1 MLKIGLTGGI
11 GSGKSSV
18 SQHFKKWGAYI
29 FDADTVAK
37 NILNN
42 NEIAQNEVISEFG
55 TDVLGANGRI
65 DKSKLSRIVF
75 QDEDNQLTLNTIIH
89 PYVFTEIDKDFDL
102 TLSKGEND
110 IFVVDAAL
118 IYESGADTHMDYV
131 IVVTSHLGL
140 RVERVLARGDLSRNE
155 FLKRVELQWSDEEKV
170 QMADFII
177 LNNSSEDNLLEE
189 AKKTYDLL
197 L

>member
-18 SQHFKKWGAYI
+18 SQHFKKWGAHI

-55 TDVLGANGRI
+55 TDVLGANGKI

-140 RVERVLARGDLSRNE
+140 RVERVLARGDLSRDE
-155 FLKRVELQWSDEEKV
+155 FLKRVELQWSDEEKI

>member
-18 SQHFKKWGAYI
+18 SQHFKKWGAHI

-140 RVERVLARGDLSRNE
+140 RVERVLARGDLSRDE
-155 FLKRVELQWSDEEKV
+155 FLKRVELQWSDEEKI

>member
-18 SQHFKKWGAYI
+18 SQHFKKWGAHI

-65 DKSKLSRIVF
+65 NKSKLSRIVF

-131 IVVTSHLGL
+131 IVVISHLGL
-140 RVERVLARGDLSRNE
+140 RVERVLARGDLSRDE
-155 FLKRVELQWSDEEKV
+155 FLKRVELQWSDEEKI

>member
-18 SQHFKKWGAYI
+18 SQHFKKWGAHI

-140 RVERVLARGDLSRNE
+140 RIERVLARGDLSRDE

>member
-18 SQHFKKWGAYI
+18 SQHFKKWGAHI

-65 DKSKLSRIVF
+65 NKSKLSRIVF

-140 RVERVLARGDLSRNE
+140 RVERVLARGDLSRDE
-155 FLKRVELQWSDEEKV
+155 FLKRVELQWSDEEKI

>member
-18 SQHFKKWGAYI
+18 SQHFKKWGAHI

-131 IVVTSHLGL
+131 IVVISHLGL
-140 RVERVLARGDLSRNE
+140 RVERVLARGDLSRDE
-155 FLKRVELQWSDEEKV
+155 FLKRVELQWSDEEKI

>member
-18 SQHFKKWGAYI
+18 SQHFKKWGAHI
-29 FDADTVAK
+29 FDADTVAQ

-131 IVVTSHLGL
+131 IAHLGL
-140 RVERVLARGDLSRNE
+140 RVERVLARGDLSRDE
-155 FLKRVELQWSDEEKV
+155 FLKRVELQWSDEEKI

>member
-18 SQHFKKWGAYI
+18 SQHFKKWGAHI

-131 IVVTSHLGL
+131 IVVISHLGL
-140 RVERVLARGDLSRNE
+140 RVERVLARGDLSRDE

>member
-18 SQHFKKWGAYI
+18 SQHFKKWGAHI
-29 FDADTVAK
+29 FNADTVAK

-131 IVVTSHLGL
+131 IVVISHLGL
-140 RVERVLARGDLSRNE
+140 RVERVLARGDLSRDE
-155 FLKRVELQWSDEEKV
+155 FLKRVELQWSDEEKI

>member
-18 SQHFKKWGAYI
+18 SQHFKKWGAHI

-65 DKSKLSRIVF
+65 NKSKLSRIVF

-140 RVERVLARGDLSRNE
+140 RVERVLARGDLSRDE
-155 FLKRVELQWSDEEKV
+155 FLKRVELQWSDEEKI

-177 LNNSSEDNLLEE
+177 LNNSSENNLLEE

>member
-18 SQHFKKWGAYI
+18 SQHFKKWGAHI

-55 TDVLGANGRI
+55 TDVLGANGKI

-131 IVVTSHLGL
+131 IVVISHLGL
-140 RVERVLARGDLSRNE
+140 RVERVLARGDLSRDE
-155 FLKRVELQWSDEEKV
+155 FLKRVELQWSDEEKI

>member
-1 MLKIGLTGGI
+1 
-11 GSGKSSV
+11 
-18 SQHFKKWGAYI
+18 
-29 FDADTVAK
+29 
-37 NILNN
+37 
-42 NEIAQNEVISEFG
+42 VISEFG

-131 IVVTSHLGL
+131 IVVISHLGL
-140 RVERVLARGDLSRNE
+140 RVERVLARGDLSRDE
-155 FLKRVELQWSDEEKV
+155 FLKRVELQWSDEEKI

>member
-18 SQHFKKWGAYI
+18 SQHFKKWGAHI
-29 FDADTVAK
+29 FDADTVAQ

-55 TDVLGANGRI
+55 TDVLGANGKI

-131 IVVTSHLGL
+131 IVVISHLGL
-140 RVERVLARGDLSRNE
+140 RVERVLARGDLSRDE
-155 FLKRVELQWSDEEKV
+155 FLKRVELQWSDEEKI

>member
-18 SQHFKKWGAYI
+18 SQHFKKWGAHI

-75 QDEDNQLTLNTIIH
+75 KDEDNQLTLNTIIH

-131 IVVTSHLGL
+131 IVVISHLGL
-140 RVERVLARGDLSRNE
+140 RVERVLARGDLSRDE
-155 FLKRVELQWSDEEKV
+155 FLKRVELQWSDEEKI